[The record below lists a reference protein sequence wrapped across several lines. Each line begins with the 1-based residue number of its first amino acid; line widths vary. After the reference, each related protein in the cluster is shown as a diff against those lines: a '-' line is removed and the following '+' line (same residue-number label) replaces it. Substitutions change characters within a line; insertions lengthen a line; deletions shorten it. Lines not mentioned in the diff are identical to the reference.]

1 MARRAYFTGARRP
14 AGVAATSPVELTPG
28 RQASSVAEVS
38 EPVSGHTLDRA
49 IVRLQQV
56 AGDSVW
62 LDGTQI
68 AEFLGI
74 SPATYY
80 RLRSAKVFPIPE
92 AWPKLTWPRY
102 HVDDIAHYLRTS
114 AQCHASQRLRMQKGA
129 R

>member
-1 MARRAYFTGARRP
+1 MARRAYFTGARRSVCED
-14 AGVAATSPVELTPG
+14 GAATSPAAPERL
-28 RQASSVAEVS
+28 ASSVAEVS
-38 EPVSGHTLDRA
+38 EPISGHTLDRA
-49 IVRLQQV
+49 IARLHQV

-92 AWPKLTWPRY
+92 AWPRLTWPRY

-114 AQCHASQRLRMQKGA
+114 AQCHASERLRIQKGA